1 MSTVEEAIRSLNKQ
15 WYNALVQGL
24 GVDPSMFQLA
34 QGSTSLGYISDNI
47 WEIFDAIPPVSVNN
61 YYDPATHN
69 SLAQAYSGV
78 INNLVAQDN
87 EIKKV
92 LGNKYA
98 KWVAYKKD
106 PEVWKEIKGDTY
118 REKLLKVFDNWALMN
133 LDVGEYDRAVTT
145 MKQVNIITV
154 AMDQLVEANGQFAY
168 TAGAN
173 SLQEKIDEGQA
184 KSVTLDSNTTSKD
197 TSHSW
202 GKSSRGGLFSF
213 FVGGSSGSW
222 DVYFQDTTKIS
233 IKLDVK
239 FKKVANLGG
248 RPYTIPRPGDADL
261 IDYTPWWNSA
271 ALKTAKDNNNNKVW
285 KHGAPTWEQTFGPEG
300 NLRYLTAALI
310 VVDGIESTMTSKV
323 SIAKN
328 EQESFRKSMNRG
340 FWPFY
345 VKHGE
350 GGFDH
355 KVSFT
360 DEGYFQVKSSSPEG
374 NPNVIGVLVDPIDKT
389 LG

>member
-1 MSTVEEAIRSLNKQ
+1 LNKQ

-24 GVDPSMFQLA
+24 GVDPSIFQLA

-168 TAGAN
+168 TAYKRK
-173 SLQEKIDEGQA
+173 LTK
-184 KSVTLDSNTTSKD
+184 
-197 TSHSW
+197 
-202 GKSSRGGLFSF
+202 GKRR
-213 FVGGSSGSW
+213 
-222 DVYFQDTTKIS
+222 
-233 IKLDVK
+233 
-239 FKKVANLGG
+239 A
-248 RPYTIPRPGDADL
+248 
-261 IDYTPWWNSA
+261 
-271 ALKTAKDNNNNKVW
+271 
-285 KHGAPTWEQTFGPEG
+285 
-300 NLRYLTAALI
+300 
-310 VVDGIESTMTSKV
+310 
-323 SIAKN
+323 
-328 EQESFRKSMNRG
+328 
-340 FWPFY
+340 
-345 VKHGE
+345 
-350 GGFDH
+350 
-355 KVSFT
+355 
-360 DEGYFQVKSSSPEG
+360 
-374 NPNVIGVLVDPIDKT
+374 
-389 LG
+389 